1 MAVSVRCTC
10 SKTRV
15 SKGAPPTNE
24 NDRMLGFIRQGLCP
38 CGKTKLQR
46 KNYGPGWTPI
56 PGAVCSD
63 CPGSI
68 CRRSLETANNLLK
81 KKIYKTA
88 LKLIGH
94 FSMGNHF
101 RRKTNNV
108 ILLKDQVAAELATTE
123 EKLATAEE
131 KLAEEQQKNHDL
143 KEKYSDATDRS
154 YSNIILAAKFKALL
168 QLERQKNDE
177 LGKKLVATQKIAFE
191 HAVFTAEF
199 KDCMR
204 EVALDV
210 IKNPLC
216 LFWGKDSI
224 TDTMIKTVK
233 YWKGDEGHPGRV
245 LVS

>member
-123 EKLATAEE
+123 EKLATTEEKLATAEEKLATTEE

-143 KEKYSDATDRS
+143 KEEYAGGATAATLRW
-154 YSNIILAAKFKALL
+154 NRLLAT
-168 QLERQKNDE
+168 ERRKND
-177 LGKKLVATQKIAFE
+177 KLE
-191 HAVFTAEF
+191 
-199 KDCMR
+199 
-204 EVALDV
+204 
-210 IKNPLC
+210 KNL
-216 LFWGKDSI
+216 
-224 TDTMIKTVK
+224 
-233 YWKGDEGHPGRV
+233 
-245 LVS
+245 